1 MVMAATGLHRNSE
14 TRVDLIFNHHMG
26 GKVPQE
32 ITAVET
38 HQIMRIFDPV
48 ALGPGSHKVLIGR
61 RQIGLSGVE
70 AIVTQLIFDVKV
82 GGVPPM
88 TITVPN
94 CCWEN

>member
-1 MVMAATGLHRNSE
+1 
-14 TRVDLIFNHHMG
+14 
-26 GKVPQE
+26 
-32 ITAVET
+32 
-38 HQIMRIFDPV
+38 MRFLPST
-48 ALGPGSHKVLIGR
+48 LGPGSHKVLIGR

-94 CCWEN
+94 VVGKTKTTAVSELMTAGI